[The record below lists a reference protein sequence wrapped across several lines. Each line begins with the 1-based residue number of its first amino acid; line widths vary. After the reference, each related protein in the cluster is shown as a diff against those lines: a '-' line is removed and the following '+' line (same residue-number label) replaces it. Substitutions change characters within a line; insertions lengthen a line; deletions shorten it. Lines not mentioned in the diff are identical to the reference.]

1 MKINR
6 LLYIIAALV
15 LVQFL
20 VSGCARINPTDS
32 EIAPDLL
39 KRGIKLATEAQ
50 KTEGSLQQGKKF
62 ISAIK
67 PLDQAAGVDTK
78 KNPDAATI
86 MIEATLAKGKI
97 YLGVPVD
104 STPKDGM
111 SQVYHSRIPA
121 TGFFSRIFTPGK
133 TVPLQNPNIARDTFR
148 VILQRFD
155 SGRTFSD
162 LKDKYGKKEAREI
175 RALVVQAQAYEKYSG
190 EKMDS
195 QNRGKVLYK
204 IMDSLVLVTGR
215 IPWFSYWFAI
225 ILLTVIVKILI
236 TPLTKAQFKGMKD
249 MQRIQPL
256 VKELQEKYKDDQR
269 VLGEKMMKLYK
280 DEGVN
285 PLAGCLP
292 ILIQMPIL
300 ILVYTMI
307 RYYEQRFANGTF
319 LWIGWHSVSHLLSVP
334 IMSRPVWITAA
345 NLAQPDLI
353 LLVLYTISMVISQRI
368 SIVDPTQAEQQK
380 AMSIMMP
387 VMFFFIIG
395 YLPSA
400 FVLYWLTFNI
410 LQTWQQYHI
419 IHGVQPVEAPSP
431 APAQERR
438 PSRRSRRNRR

>member
-1 MKINR
+1 MKITR
-6 LLYIIAALV
+6 SLYIIAALF
-15 LVQFL
+15 LVQL
-20 VSGCARINPTDS
+20 LISGCARLSTTDP

-39 KRGIKLATEAQ
+39 KRGIKLASEAQ
-50 KTEGSLQQGKKF
+50 KTESSLQQGKKF
-62 ISAIK
+62 SSTIK
-67 PLDQAAGVDTK
+67 VLDQAANIDTK
-78 KNPDAATI
+78 KNPEDATI

-111 SQVYHSRIPA
+111 SQVYHSNIP
-121 TGFFSRIFTPGK
+121 TTSFWYKIFTPGK
-133 TVPLQNPNIARDTFR
+133 TVPLQNAYTAKETFR
-148 VILQRFD
+148 VILNRFD
-155 SGRTFSD
+155 SGRTFNE
-162 LKDKYGKKEAREI
+162 LKENYGEKEAREI
-175 RALVVQAQAYEKYSG
+175 RAFVVQAQVYEKYSA
-190 EKMDS
+190 EKIDME
-195 QNRGKVLYK
+195 NRSKILYK
-204 IMDSLVLVTGR
+204 IMDSLVLITNR

-256 VKELQEKYKDDQR
+256 VKELQAKYKDDQR
-269 VLGEKMMKLYK
+269 VLGEKTMQLYK

-307 RYYEQRFANGTF
+307 RYYEQQFAHGTF
-319 LWIGWHSVSHLLSVP
+319 LWIGWKPVEHLFNVP
-334 IMSRPVWITAA
+334 ILNHPVWLTAA

-400 FVLYWLTFNI
+400 FVFYWLTFNI

-419 IHGVQPVEAPSP
+419 IHGPQQAE
-431 APAQERR
+431 APAQAPTPERR
-438 PSRRSRRNRR
+438 SSRRSRRRH